1 MFRRS
6 YNFGRSTNA
15 RVKKSAE
22 TAFAAT
28 AEGYTTIT
36 PENTSVKLNAG
47 KVRYALLPVWIL
59 NTTWNGNKYI
69 FAMNGQ
75 TGKFVGNLPVDKK
88 AASLWRLGLTLGIGA
103 LIYGCAWLLWL
114 ANIL

>member
-1 MFRRS
+1 MLCFPYGS
-6 YNFGRSTNA
+6 SIQLGTEIN
-15 RVKKSAE
+15 
-22 TAFAAT
+22 
-28 AEGYTTIT
+28 
-36 PENTSVKLNAG
+36 
-47 KVRYALLPVWIL
+47 
-59 NTTWNGNKYI
+59 I

>member
-1 MFRRS
+1 
-6 YNFGRSTNA
+6 
-15 RVKKSAE
+15 
-22 TAFAAT
+22 
-28 AEGYTTIT
+28 
-36 PENTSVKLNAG
+36 
-47 KVRYALLPVWIL
+47 
-59 NTTWNGNKYI
+59 
-69 FAMNGQ
+69 MNGQ